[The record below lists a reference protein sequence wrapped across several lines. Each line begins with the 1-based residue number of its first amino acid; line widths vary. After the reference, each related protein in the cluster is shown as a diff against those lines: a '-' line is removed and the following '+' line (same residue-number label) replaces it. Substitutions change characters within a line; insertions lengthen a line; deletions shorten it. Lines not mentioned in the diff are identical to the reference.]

1 MPPIFKAV
9 ITISVWV
16 LFIKGLIAAVVGCV
30 MTGIVIMGGH
40 TPSIA
45 YPAIS
50 IVGIAALILA
60 CVGVWLRKTVE

>member
-1 MPPIFKAV
+1 MKAI

-30 MTGIVIMGGH
+30 MTGIAVMGGD
-40 TPSIA
+40 TPSMV

-50 IVGIAALILA
+50 SVGIAALILA
-60 CVGVWLRKTVE
+60 CVAIKLKKTAE

>member
-16 LFIKGLIAAVVGCV
+16 LFIKGLLAAVVGCV
-30 MTGIVIMGGH
+30 MTGIAIMGGD

-50 IVGIAALILA
+50 SVGVAALILA
-60 CVGVWLRKTVE
+60 CVAAKLRQKIE